1 MLAKCTAH
9 NNWKLPEQQH
19 CLLITEQFRPQ
30 IGNLMESKTK
40 YLESGYKIKKKKVIC
55 KAENK
60 IQSEGKQ
67 NRNKLAFLKTQE
79 FHADVCTWKEV
90 GNTF

>member
-40 YLESGYKIKKKKVIC
+40 YLESGYKIKKKKKSSV
-55 KAENK
+55 
-60 IQSEGKQ
+60 KQ
-67 NRNKLAFLKTQE
+67 KK
-79 FHADVCTWKEV
+79 K
-90 GNTF
+90 